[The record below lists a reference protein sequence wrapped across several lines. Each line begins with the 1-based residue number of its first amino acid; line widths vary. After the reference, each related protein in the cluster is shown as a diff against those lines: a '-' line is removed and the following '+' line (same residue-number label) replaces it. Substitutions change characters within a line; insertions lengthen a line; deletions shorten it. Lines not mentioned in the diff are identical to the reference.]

1 MKYEIN
7 IFIKT
12 KLDVNYY
19 NKNFDDKNLKM
30 I

>member
-19 NKNFDDKNLKM
+19 NKNFDDKNLK
-30 I
+30 II